1 LPENPT
7 RATNQLSAPLL
18 VTLREVVPFEVVKV
32 AVSDVEENSVMTR
45 VLIAFARI
53 GCVTSAAAIV
63 IAKSARRE
71 PTVLVFIA
79 LALFSAAEFEQLTP
93 LLSIKLPYRIGGNTL
108 RLVLL
113 PFGYGFYNAGHP
125 HPLC

>member
-1 LPENPT
+1 MTNSWLGKIGRKSTALTKPAASGSVQVLPWPPIPA
-7 RATNQLSAPLL
+7 RAIVHTSAPTL
-18 VTLREVVPFEVVKV
+18 VTVRGLLFKV

-71 PTVLVFIA
+71 LAVLVFI
-79 LALFSAAEFEQLTP
+79 E
-93 LLSIKLPYRIGGNTL
+93 
-108 RLVLL
+108 
-113 PFGYGFYNAGHP
+113 
-125 HPLC
+125 